1 MRRNAPNLNTMINA
15 IDIGFN
21 KTYPGSMLSNF
32 AANSF
37 VFEDVACASMEGLLQ
52 SFKFPNTNTQIL
64 VCSMVGHSAKLAGFK
79 QHWQKKQELYWNGII
94 YKRHS
99 NDYQQLLTRAFECLN
114 SNARFKAALSATRD
128 SKLVH
133 TIGKNDP
140 YKTILTEEEF
150 CWQLESLRKVN
161 QHDINIIHEL

>member
-1 MRRNAPNLNTMINA
+1 MTNE

-32 AANSF
+32 APNRF
-37 VFEDVACASMEGLLQ
+37 VFEAVECNSMEGLLQ
-52 SFKFPNTNTQIL
+52 SFKFPNANTQRL
-64 VCSMVGHSAKLAGFK
+64 VCGMIGVSAKCAGFK
-79 QHWQKKQELYWNGII
+79 QNWWKKQELYWNGII
-94 YKRHS
+94 YNRHS

-114 SNARFKAALSATRD
+114 SNARFRAALSATRNA
-128 SKLVH
+128 KLTH

-161 QHDINIIHEL
+161 QHDVNIIHEL